1 MREERTKL
9 LLTWL
14 GLSFMVIFCLT
25 PFFFM
30 IMVSLSKDPT
40 FLSLQKVKYLLTL
53 RNYIHILRA
62 GSLHFPA
69 YLRNSLIISALVA
82 IFATF
87 VAGLAAYAFSRYR
100 FPGRVLIPLGVLGIS
115 MFPQI
120 SVVGYLF
127 KIMTGL
133 GWINTYNALI
143 FPYIAWALPLA
154 LWIVLSYFM
163 QIPQELDRAALVDG
177 ASRFQT
183 LYKIIFPLALPGLF
197 STALLVFIF
206 SFNEFLFA
214 LMLTTDQAAR
224 TIPVG
229 IALFQGLHGEIPWG
243 HIMAASTISSIPLVL
258 LTVGF
263 QRYIIQD
270 LTKGAL
276 KG

>member
-1 MREERTKL
+1 MREERVKST
-9 LLTWL
+9 LTWL
-14 GLSFMVIFCLT
+14 GVFLMVVFCLT
-25 PFFFM
+25 PFLFM
-30 IMVSLSKDPT
+30 IIVSLSKDPA
-40 FLSLQKVKYLLTL
+40 FLSLQKVKYLVTL
-53 RNYIHILRA
+53 RNYLHILRS
-62 GSLHFPA
+62 GSLHFLT

-82 IFATF
+82 IFTTF
-87 VAGLAAYAFSRYR
+87 VAGFSAYAFSRYR
-100 FPGRVLIPLGVLGIS
+100 FPGRVLIPVGVLGIS

-120 SVVGYLF
+120 SIVGYLF

-133 GWINTYNALI
+133 NWINTYNALI

-177 ASRFQT
+177 ASRFQI

-243 HIMAASTISSIPLVL
+243 YIMAASTISSIPLVL